1 MRSTLWNTV
10 ALVVVVVGLAV
21 GGPWFVGQLRSLPK
35 ASTLAARSD
44 QRIVTLEISGMTC
57 AGCSAK
63 IQSSLAAVPGVAT
76 AEVRL
81 KQDRAYVVCDRAIA
95 DSTLL
100 GAVGRAGPGYLAA
113 VVTR

>member
-1 MRSTLWNTV
+1 MRSTVGNTV

-21 GGPWFVGQLRSLPK
+21 GGPWFVAQLRTLPK
-35 ASTLAARSD
+35 AGALAARSD

-63 IQSSLAAVPGVAT
+63 IQSSLAALPGVTT

-81 KQDRAYVVCDRAIA
+81 KQDRAYVVCEKAVA

-113 VVTR
+113 IVTK